1 MYGTTHD
8 SGVVADP
15 SSDAAATVREL
26 ETKRRE
32 IDALKQ
38 RAGTCRAHQKTFALR
53 EDDFS
58 NLAMTDAAC
67 VAKTETWR
75 TLAELEA
82 SVAGWFDGP
91 IKEIAFEDVADALER
106 VDAAALRM
114 GKANRDDRVV
124 FRITDTASAFKTT
137 SPILQEL
144 SNRAL
149 RDRHWEKIFALVGK
163 EYADHAAAASFSL
176 RWLLGLGLD
185 ADANAHEVSKIS
197 AVANKEHALEKALRK
212 MRDDWDGV
220 AFKVFPYKDTG
231 THVVGGVDDV
241 QQLLDDHLVKTASMR
256 ASSFIKP
263 FELVASSWE
272 ETLKTLQ
279 EMLDNWLS
287 CQSAWQYLE
296 PIFSSEDIMKQ
307 MPEEGSKFNTVDQ
320 IFREIQDATAAKP
333 HALDIAKD
341 KQRLDDLAEANTLLD
356 AIQKGLAAY
365 LEVKRV
371 AFPRFFF
378 LSNDEMLE
386 ILSETKDPT
395 RVQPHLQK
403 CFEGIHEVEFKSRG
417 GGGGGGAG
425 GDDLLRDG
433 AAASSV
439 DGLEIVGM
447 CSVEGER
454 VEFVTNVRPAAAGAQ
469 VEKWLVRVEFSM
481 LEATKSQCSRA
492 NVDYPTRIRTEWA
505 TRWPGQAVL
514 VVSAAHWT
522 HACADALRREGAAER
537 GAVAACAAE
546 STKVRSANVFHPPF
560 GFNM

>member
-454 VEFVTNVRPAAAGAQ
+454 VEFVTNVRPAAA
-469 VEKWLVRVEFSM
+469 RPPR
-481 LEATKSQCSRA
+481 RA
-492 NVDYPTRIRTEWA
+492 
-505 TRWPGQAVL
+505 
-514 VVSAAHWT
+514 
-522 HACADALRREGAAER
+522 
-537 GAVAACAAE
+537 
-546 STKVRSANVFHPPF
+546 
-560 GFNM
+560 

>member
-163 EYADHAAAASFSL
+163 EYADHAAASSFSL

-469 VEKWLVRVEFSM
+469 VEKWLVR
-481 LEATKSQCSRA
+481 LEHGKLDAHSDRVGDAVARA
-492 NVDYPTRIRTEWA
+492 
-505 TRWPGQAVL
+505 
-514 VVSAAHWT
+514 S
-522 HACADALRREGAAER
+522 CARRLRRALDARVRGRASKGGRGGER
-537 GAVAACAAE
+537 RGGG
-546 STKVRSANVFHPPF
+546 VR
-560 GFNM
+560 G